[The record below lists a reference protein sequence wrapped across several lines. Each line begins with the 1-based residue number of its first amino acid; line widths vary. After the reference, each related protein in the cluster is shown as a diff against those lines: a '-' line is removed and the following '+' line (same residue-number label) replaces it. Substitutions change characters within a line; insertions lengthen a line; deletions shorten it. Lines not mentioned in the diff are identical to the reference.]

1 MTPAEEL
8 LARTTQAVNQRRID
22 YGPPA
27 EHFSRTAAMLNILF
41 QQKLKQG
48 ESFCASDWAA
58 AMVVDKLARSA
69 GTHPIEDNI
78 VDIAGYAA
86 CWFEAWRA
94 NKERAL

>member
-8 LARTTQAVNQRRID
+8 LARTTAAVNQRRID

-27 EHFSRTAAMLNILF
+27 EHFSRTAAMLNVLF
-41 QQKLKQG
+41 QQKLKQPLTA
-48 ESFCASDWAA
+48 EDWAA

-94 NKERAL
+94 ERAL